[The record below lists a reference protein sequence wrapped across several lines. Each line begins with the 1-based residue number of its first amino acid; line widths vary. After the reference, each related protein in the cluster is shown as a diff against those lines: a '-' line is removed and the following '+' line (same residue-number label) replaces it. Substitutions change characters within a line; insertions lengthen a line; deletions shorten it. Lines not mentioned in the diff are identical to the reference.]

1 MTRESRGSFAPWL
14 ESSTEETRYWSSVR
28 WPLLPKKPK
37 DCCRLLNSSSH
48 LGSEVRSVTLLY
60 DHPDGRIERLL
71 RCWRNF
77 VRPIGLGWRELWS
90 EGREGRPRLLPPSS
104 SLLPFLWYF
113 DTSSRRSREARFAG
127 RMEDRH
133 VGVVPVAILRWR
145 ATSLVARARETR
157 RRSM

>member
-28 WPLLPKKPK
+28 WSLLPKKPK

-71 RCWRNF
+71 GCWRNF

-104 SLLPFLWYF
+104 SLLL
-113 DTSSRRSREARFAG
+113 SMCSRGSAQ
-127 RMEDRH
+127 DQP
-133 VGVVPVAILRWR
+133 VLVVF
-145 ATSLVARARETR
+145 
-157 RRSM
+157 